1 MGFGPDTFLSEAMWS
16 LPLPVQSM
24 LSVAD
29 SLVTGAPRNINQEL
43 KSAIDKALLDIS
55 GTHLLSSFYGHLKDR
70 YDITPDELPYRLETI
85 YTVLDQVFGVKGA
98 RTIERHIAKHL
109 CDELGMKF
117 LDTPDCT
124 LEMYV
129 EKAKQLS

>member
-1 MGFGPDTFLSEAMWS
+1 MAENLKRFNEILVKSIDEAISE
-16 LPLPVQSM
+16 
-24 LSVAD
+24 
-29 SLVTGAPRNINQEL
+29 
-43 KSAIDKALLDIS
+43 
-55 GTHLLSSFYGHLKDR
+55 LLSPQVLTSLYKYLNEQHG
-70 YDITPDELPYRLETI
+70 IIPDELPYRLETI

-129 EKAKQLS
+129 EKAKELS